1 MRRVVASRSL
11 TVWYVFLYT
20 RHMDSLADIRHRNST
35 AVGFVWTIRSLTAL
49 MRPLRAST
57 WGTGVVVVGTPIPR
71 VAGMNAATVTM
82 IATVVI
88 VIRTEAVGTT
98 GTTGTV
104 TTTAGTTGTGAT
116 VAARPLV
123 LATHRSTGG
132 AGATREALPGVAA
145 LRAHGTTMP
154 RHRALCLPR
163 TATATPAGEATVR

>member
-1 MRRVVASRSL
+1 M
-11 TVWYVFLYT
+11 WYVFLYT
-20 RHMDSLADIRHRNST
+20 RNLDFLADIRHRNST
-35 AVGFVWTIRSLTAL
+35 VVGFVWTIRSLTAL
-49 MRPLRAST
+49 MRPPRAST
-57 WGTGVVVVGTPIPR
+57 WGTGVVAVGTPIPR
-71 VAGMNAATVTM
+71 AAGMNAAIATM

-88 VIRTEAVGTT
+88 VIRTGAVGTI
-98 GTTGTV
+98 GTKGTA

-145 LRAHGTTMP
+145 LCVHGTMMP
-154 RHRALCLPR
+154 RHRALYLPR